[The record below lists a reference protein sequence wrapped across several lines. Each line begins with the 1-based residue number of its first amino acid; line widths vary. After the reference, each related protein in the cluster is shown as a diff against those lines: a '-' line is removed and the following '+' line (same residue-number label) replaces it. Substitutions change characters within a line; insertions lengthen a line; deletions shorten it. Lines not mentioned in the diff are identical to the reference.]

1 MAGDSI
7 HRKESCQARE
17 VDPKR
22 EFLHP
27 FNFSLSR
34 KLHVVVAG
42 VYFVFNSSLGSSIAS
57 GAHDE
62 ISEHFNIPGESI
74 KMVLPTSLYMAGFA
88 IGPILFG
95 PLSEHFG
102 RKPVLSI
109 TYSIYLIFTMACALA
124 PNFPALLIFRFF
136 CGFGGSA
143 PNAVLGGLFSDIY
156 EDPHQ
161 RGLAMSWFMFA
172 TTFPPLLGPIISGFI
187 STITWRW
194 SFWAGLLIAAPGFPL
209 LITMPETYVPI
220 LRAKRRK
227 STDEKGAG
235 DTNDLSE
242 PPKGSFFAQMSVVL
256 SRPFLMFIHE
266 PVVFCCSMYLALVYA
281 ILYLYFQAYP
291 IVFQSTSCNSSKI
304 LNLLICLD
312 LYGLSAGISGLGF
325 LPILPGSVLAFL
337 VFFLYS
343 SHHSKALKA
352 GLAWAQSEEYR
363 RLPLACIGAPTIPIA
378 LFWLGWSSK
387 LSIHPVMPMM
397 SGVFFGFGYLLIF
410 IALINYLTDAYKQF
424 SASAAAAASTSRS
437 IFAVFLPMATNSMY
451 GTLGINW
458 ASSLLG
464 FFSIAMAVIPFVFI
478 KKGAWI
484 RANSRFAQMA
494 Q

>member
-1 MAGDSI
+1 MD
-7 HRKESCQARE
+7 R
-17 VDPKR
+17 
-22 EFLHP
+22 
-27 FNFSLSR
+27 R
-34 KLHVVVAG
+34 KLHIVFAG

-62 ISEHFNIPGESI
+62 LSEYFHIPGDSI
-74 KMVLPTSLYMAGFA
+74 EMVLPTSLYMAGFA

-95 PLSEHFG
+95 PLSEYFG
-102 RKPVLSI
+102 RKPVLTI
-109 TYSIYLIFTMACALA
+109 TYSIYFIFTMGCALA
-124 PNFPALLIFRFF
+124 PTFPALLIFRFF
-136 CGFGGSA
+136 CGLGGSA
-143 PNAVLGGLFSDIY
+143 PNAILGGLFSDIY

-194 SFWAGLLIAAPGFPL
+194 TFWAGLLIAAPGFPL
-209 LITMPETYVPI
+209 LVTMPETYVPV
-220 LRAKRRK
+220 LRLKNGNSDNKRNISDQRNLAHLPGE
-227 STDEKGAG
+227 D
-235 DTNDLSE
+235 
-242 PPKGSFFAQMSVVL
+242 SFFSKMSVVL
-256 SRPFLMFIHE
+256 SRPFSMFFHE
-266 PVVFCCSMYLALVYA
+266 SIVFCCSMYLALVYA
-281 ILYLYFQAYP
+281 TLYLYFQAYP
-291 IVFQSTSCNSSKI
+291 IVFQ
-304 LNLLICLD
+304 D
-312 LYGLSAGISGLGF
+312 LYGLSAGISGLAF
-325 LPILPGSVLAFL
+325 LPILPGSIMAFL

-343 SHHSKALKA
+343 SHHSKALKS
-352 GLAWAQSEEYR
+352 GRSWAKLEEYR
-363 RLPLACIGAPTIPIA
+363 RLPLACIGAPAIPIA
-378 LFWLGWSSK
+378 LFWLGWSSR

-437 IFAVFLPMATNSMY
+437 IFAVFLPMATNAMY
-451 GTLGINW
+451 AKLGIDW

-464 FFSIAMAVIPFVFI
+464 FFSLAMAIIPFVFI

-484 RANSRFAQMA
+484 RANSRFTQMV

>member
-1 MAGDSI
+1 MAADLI

-17 VDPKR
+17 VNPKR

-27 FNFSLSR
+27 FNFSLPR

-62 ISEHFNIPGESI
+62 ISEYFNIPGESI
-74 KMVLPTSLYMAGFA
+74 QMVLPTSLYMAGFA

-136 CGFGGSA
+136 CGLGGSA
-143 PNAVLGGLFSDIY
+143 PNAVLGGLFSDIF

-220 LRAKRRK
+220 LRAASQSMPGEFGNTEPK
-227 STDEKGAG
+227 
-235 DTNDLSE
+235 DLSE

-266 PVVFCCSMYLALVYA
+266 PIVFCCSMYLALVYA

-291 IVFQSTSCNSSKI
+291 IVFQN
-304 LNLLICLD
+304 
-312 LYGLSAGISGLGF
+312 LYGLSAGVSGLGF

-343 SHHSKALKA
+343 SRHSKSLKA

-464 FFSIAMAVIPFVFI
+464 FFSIGMAVIPFVFI

-494 Q
+494 H

>member
-1 MAGDSI
+1 M
-7 HRKESCQARE
+7 
-17 VDPKR
+17 
-22 EFLHP
+22 L
-27 FNFSLSR
+27 
-34 KLHVVVAG
+34 
-42 VYFVFNSSLGSSIAS
+42 
-57 GAHDE
+57 
-62 ISEHFNIPGESI
+62 
-74 KMVLPTSLYMAGFA
+74 TS
-88 IGPILFG
+88 
-95 PLSEHFG
+95 
-102 RKPVLSI
+102 
-109 TYSIYLIFTMACALA
+109 T
-124 PNFPALLIFRFF
+124 
-136 CGFGGSA
+136 
-143 PNAVLGGLFSDIY
+143 
-156 EDPHQ
+156 
-161 RGLAMSWFMFA
+161 
-172 TTFPPLLGPIISGFI
+172 
-187 STITWRW
+187 
-194 SFWAGLLIAAPGFPL
+194 
-209 LITMPETYVPI
+209 
-220 LRAKRRK
+220 
-227 STDEKGAG
+227 
-235 DTNDLSE
+235 
-242 PPKGSFFAQMSVVL
+242 
-256 SRPFLMFIHE
+256 
-266 PVVFCCSMYLALVYA
+266 
-281 ILYLYFQAYP
+281 
-291 IVFQSTSCNSSKI
+291 
-304 LNLLICLD
+304 D

-325 LPILPGSVLAFL
+325 LPSEIHIHPFKDPASDSFPVLPGSVLAFL
-337 VFFLYS
+337 AFFLYS

-464 FFSIAMAVIPFVFI
+464 FFSIGMAIIPFVFI

>member
-1 MAGDSI
+1 
-7 HRKESCQARE
+7 
-17 VDPKR
+17 
-22 EFLHP
+22 
-27 FNFSLSR
+27 
-34 KLHVVVAG
+34 
-42 VYFVFNSSLGSSIAS
+42 
-57 GAHDE
+57 
-62 ISEHFNIPGESI
+62 
-74 KMVLPTSLYMAGFA
+74 
-88 IGPILFG
+88 
-95 PLSEHFG
+95 
-102 RKPVLSI
+102 
-109 TYSIYLIFTMACALA
+109 MACALA

-136 CGFGGSA
+136 CGLGGSA
-143 PNAVLGGLFSDIY
+143 PNAILGGLFSDIY

-194 SFWAGLLIAAPGFPL
+194 TFWAGLLIAAPGFPL
-209 LITMPETYVPI
+209 LVTMPETYVPV
-220 LRAKRRK
+220 LRAKIGK
-227 STDEKGAG
+227 ANDGKEITD
-235 DTNDLSE
+235 
-242 PPKGSFFAQMSVVL
+242 PKNLGHLPGGESFFAKMSVVL
-256 SRPFLMFIHE
+256 SRPFSMFFHE
-266 PVVFCCSMYLALVYA
+266 PIVFCCSMYLALVYA

-291 IVFQSTSCNSSKI
+291 IVFSGTCHHPPPSNSI
-304 LNLLICLD
+304 LTFTD
-312 LYGLSAGISGLGF
+312 LYGLSAGVSGLAF
-325 LPILPGSVLAFL
+325 LPSEYHLSSPQNFSNQFSVLPGSILAF
-337 VFFLYS
+337 VAFFLYS
-343 SHHSKALKA
+343 SHHSKASKA
-352 GLAWAQSEEYR
+352 GLSWAKLEEYR
-363 RLPLACIGAPTIPIA
+363 RLPLACIGAPAIPIA

-451 GTLGINW
+451 TKLGINW

-464 FFSIAMAVIPFVFI
+464 FVSIVMAVIPFVFM

>member
-1 MAGDSI
+1 
-7 HRKESCQARE
+7 
-17 VDPKR
+17 
-22 EFLHP
+22 
-27 FNFSLSR
+27 
-34 KLHVVVAG
+34 
-42 VYFVFNSSLGSSIAS
+42 
-57 GAHDE
+57 
-62 ISEHFNIPGESI
+62 
-74 KMVLPTSLYMAGFA
+74 
-88 IGPILFG
+88 
-95 PLSEHFG
+95 
-102 RKPVLSI
+102 
-109 TYSIYLIFTMACALA
+109 MACALA

-136 CGFGGSA
+136 CGLGGSA

-209 LITMPETYVPI
+209 LITMPETYVPV
-220 LRAKRRK
+220 LRAKHGK
-227 STDEKGAG
+227 SHGEKGA
-235 DTNDLSE
+235 TEPKDLAQT
-242 PPKGSFFAQMSVVL
+242 PPEGSFFAQMSVVL

-266 PVVFCCSMYLALVYA
+266 PIVFCCSMYLALVYA

-291 IVFQSTSCNSSKI
+291 IVFQ
-304 LNLLICLD
+304 
-312 LYGLSAGISGLGF
+312 
-325 LPILPGSVLAFL
+325 ILPGSVLAFL
-337 VFFLYS
+337 AFFLYS

-464 FFSIAMAVIPFVFI
+464 FFSIGMAIIPFVFI